1 MDMEKCGAFIRTR
14 RTEQGLSQQE
24 LAARLHV
31 TREAVSKWENGRG
44 FPDVSLLQTLAETL
58 GVSVSELLLGEA
70 GERDEAALYNWIFL
84 TETEQ
89 KLQRR
94 SSRYL
99 LLGTLLCL
107 AANAVLGRWMTLP
120 MSVAAVALPF
130 ALALRGKF
138 SLGSISLS
146 SFALCLAAQFNELQG
161 IRHRVL
167 VQDWS
172 GLADTIDV
180 SVTLCV
186 LLALATLAANA
197 LLFLGRKK

>member
-24 LAARLHV
+24 LAKLLHV

-44 FPDVSLLQTLAETL
+44 FPDVSLLQKLAETL

-70 GERDEAALYNWIFL
+70 GERDEAVLYNWIYL

-94 SSRYL
+94 GSRYL

-107 AANAVLGRWMTLP
+107 AANAILGRWLTLP
-120 MSVAAVALPF
+120 LAVAAVALPF
-130 ALALRGKF
+130 VLALRGKF

-146 SFALCLAAQFNELQG
+146 SFAFCLAAITNELRG

-167 VQDWS
+167 AQDWA
-172 GLADTIDV
+172 GLGDTINV
-180 SVTLCV
+180 SLAICAV
-186 LLALATLAANA
+186 LALATLAANA
-197 LLFLGRKK
+197 LRFAGRKK

>member
-1 MDMEKCGAFIRTR
+1 MDMEKCGAFIRAC
-14 RTEQGLSQQE
+14 RTEQGLSQQK
-24 LAARLHV
+24 LAKLLHV

-44 FPDVSLLQTLAETL
+44 LPDVSLLQTLAETL

-167 VQDWS
+167 AQDLS

>member
-1 MDMEKCGAFIRTR
+1 MDMDKCGAFIRTR

-84 TETEQ
+84 TEEEQ

-94 SSRYL
+94 GSRYL

-107 AANAVLGRWMTLP
+107 AVNAILGRWLTLP
-120 MSVAAVALPF
+120 MAVAAVALPF
-130 ALALRGKF
+130 VLALRGKF

-146 SFALCLAAQFNELQG
+146 SFALCLAAQLNEWQG

-167 VQDWS
+167 AQDWT

-186 LLALATLAANA
+186 LLALTMLAANA

>member
-1 MDMEKCGAFIRTR
+1 MDMEKCGAFIRACR
-14 RTEQGLSQQE
+14 MEQGLSQQK
-24 LAARLHV
+24 LAKLLHV

-44 FPDVSLLQTLAETL
+44 LPDVSLLQTLAETL

-146 SFALCLAAQFNELQG
+146 SFTLCLAAQFNELQG

-167 VQDWS
+167 AQDWS

>member
-1 MDMEKCGAFIRTR
+1 MDMDKCGAFIRTR

-58 GVSVSELLLGEA
+58 CVSVSELLLGEA

-146 SFALCLAAQFNELQG
+146 SFALCLAAQFNEWQG

-167 VQDWS
+167 AQDWS